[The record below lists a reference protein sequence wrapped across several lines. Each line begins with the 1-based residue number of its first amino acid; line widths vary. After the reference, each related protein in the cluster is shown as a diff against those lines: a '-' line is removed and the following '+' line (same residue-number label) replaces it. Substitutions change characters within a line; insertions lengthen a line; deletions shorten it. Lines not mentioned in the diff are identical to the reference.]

1 MTENSKNY
9 ILTIDQATKLLQ
21 VSPSTVYD
29 LVSNERTPG
38 KIY

>member
-21 VSPSTVYD
+21 VSPWTVCK
-29 LVSNERTPG
+29 LVSTERTPG